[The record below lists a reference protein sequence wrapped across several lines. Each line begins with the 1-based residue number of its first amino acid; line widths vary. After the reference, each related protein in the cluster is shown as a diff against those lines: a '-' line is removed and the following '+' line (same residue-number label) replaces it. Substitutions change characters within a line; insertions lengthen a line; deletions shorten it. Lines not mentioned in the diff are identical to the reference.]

1 MIEKLKGA
9 REFCSEVDAEMTKLV
24 REIMRLKGLDS
35 RLDEV
40 MGEVRQQGF
49 GEPPPGL

>member
-1 MIEKLKGA
+1 
-9 REFCSEVDAEMTKLV
+9 MTKLV

-40 MGEVRQQGF
+40 MEEVRQQGF
-49 GEPPPGL
+49 GEPLPGM